1 MKWIK
6 INESTD
12 YELVNDEESGSKLY
26 EIGLWWGS
34 GYTLDMYRAYAFS
47 EEEALNYVVAYIEK
61 THPKWLESS
70 DECAHEM
77 MKEYDE
83 ESPEFQETFMYV
95 DATSEGAD
103 EPHYIWSEN
112 LRIKELNSVRES
124 IRDGFKKKRINK
136 MNKNEQTKLTKE
148 EVLVIDKIMHEAKIT
163 DYFKLRFTKTG
174 RQYFWN
180 GEDSE
185 RLNIRDGLQYIC
197 NTTLYGFDFAL
208 EFGLTQQEI
217 DTWNA
222 MIDRFGL
229 SDEFKAENFKEREI
243 LHAKESTRKQT
254 MKKLNITKEQF
265 NRSRYFKNKYGTL
278 KYVSESGK
286 VYKTSKGRVLKFNE
300 SVDVPTTL
308 YVLMIDKDFNRDVKE
323 ISIDDKSK
331 WNNIN
336 IDGGCFWEIDP
347 ESEKPEFFDGFGWGN
362 DEDGYK
368 KIIKVSDADTRDTI
382 SMEEFKELVDAM
394 KCS

>member
-136 MNKNEQTKLTKE
+136 MNKNEQTKLAKE